1 VLAFCT
7 VGGVRFALRALYLR
21 TQSRLKTRVIIYGAG
36 QSGRQLLHSLT
47 QGPDYAPVAF
57 IDDARDLH
65 GTQIAGLKVF
75 APDQIEAL
83 ITDYSAKV
91 ILLAIP
97 STSLATRAAI
107 LSRLENLP
115 IRVQTIPGM
124 ADLVS
129 GRSRISE
136 IREVT
141 VEDLL
146 GRDPVPASQ
155 PLMTANIADKRVLV
169 SGAGGSIGSELCRQ
183 ILRQR
188 PRTLVLLE
196 QSEYALYEI
205 EAELRCLA
213 QDHGIETQIAPVLG
227 SVREADRVEA
237 VLRENAVQT
246 IYHAAAYKH
255 VPLVEQNIAEGLLNN
270 VYGTLTIARA
280 AVAAGVDSFILVST
294 DKAVRPTNVMGA
306 SKRLAELVC
315 QALSQGPG
323 RTKFAMVRFG
333 NVLGSSGSVIPLFR
347 RQIAQGGPVT
357 VTHPDI
363 TRYFMTITEAAQLV
377 IQAGAMARG
386 GDVFLLDMGKPVKIL
401 DLAKRMIRLSGF
413 NPVVEADA
421 SRRAAREPD
430 SIPVVFTK
438 LRPGEKLFEELLIDE
453 GALPTLHPRILTA
466 NEISLPWAAL
476 APVLDKLSEAL
487 QANDL
492 RRVRQLLLSAPLGYQ
507 PPEAAPAEPER
518 APERPDAVASRRLTL
533 VAANPAQPSLS
544 GSGVLVGSAGS

>member
-1 VLAFCT
+1 MTATALNRLFDLPRPYKRSLQVLADTGLLTISFAFAMLLRTESLAFALDLKVWAALIAALPVTIILFIKLGFYRAVIRYMGGRALLTILEGVGASALTVAVMSMWLDLPIPASVPFIYAVLAFCT
-7 VGGVRFALRALYLR
+7 VGGVRFALRGLYLR

-36 QSGRQLLHSLT
+36 QSGRQLLHSLA

-65 GTQIAGLKVF
+65 GTQISGLKVF
-75 APDQIEAL
+75 APDQIETL
-83 ITDYSAKV
+83 ISDYSAKV

-107 LSRLENLP
+107 LARLENLP

-124 ADLVS
+124 ADLVT
-129 GRSRISE
+129 GRARISE

-155 PLMTANIADKRVLV
+155 PLMSANIAGKTVLV

-188 PRTLVLLE
+188 PVALVLLE

-205 EAELRCLA
+205 EAELRKLVA
-213 QDHGIETQIAPVLG
+213 EHGIDTAVIPVLG

-237 VLRENAVQT
+237 VLREYAVHT

-255 VPLVEQNIAEGLLNN
+255 VPLVEQNIIEGLRNN
-270 VYGTLTIARA
+270 VFGTVTIARA
-280 AVAAGVDSFILVST
+280 AVAVGVDSFILVST

-315 QALSQGPG
+315 QALAQGPG

-347 RQIAQGGPVT
+347 RQIASGGPLT

-401 DLAKRMIRLSGF
+401 DLARRMIRLSGF
-413 NPVVEADA
+413 NPVVETEPAPRAVRGAD
-421 SRRAAREPD
+421 
-430 SIPVVFTK
+430 
-438 LRPGEKLFEELLIDE
+438 
-453 GALPTLHPRILTA
+453 
-466 NEISLPWAAL
+466 
-476 APVLDKLSEAL
+476 
-487 QANDL
+487 
-492 RRVRQLLLSAPLGYQ
+492 
-507 PPEAAPAEPER
+507 
-518 APERPDAVASRRLTL
+518 
-533 VAANPAQPSLS
+533 
-544 GSGVLVGSAGS
+544 